1 MIDDVVKSPGELV
14 EEIRALRA
22 EVAAL
27 RGRGASR
34 RDEVAADSEAWFR
47 ELADTIPQIVWTARP
62 DGFLDYYNRRW
73 YELGGRAGAYGDDS
87 WTPAIHPD
95 DVAGVLARWRSSVQM
110 GRPMEDNAFRLRDGR
125 SGEYRWHI
133 GRATPVRDAAG
144 EILRWVGTTTDVHDL
159 KVAQGDM
166 REQRER
172 LEAALAASGT
182 GTFRWNFRTDELT
195 WDENL
200 DRLFGLR
207 PGETARSLE
216 QFLSLVH
223 PEDRQGVIDRC
234 RRCRDEGADFDMEF
248 RVVGPDGS
256 VRWLDDKGRTF
267 FDAADG
273 RPSYMTGACV
283 DVTVRRQAGDALR
296 ESGARLRQLA
306 DAMPQIVWMTD
317 ADGAV
322 DYFNR
327 GWEEYTGLAV
337 HESLGGAWGDVVHP
351 DDRAAA
357 VARWRRAVETG
368 EPFDNEHRWQL
379 ARGVPV
385 RDGGGAVVRWFGT
398 STDIHEQR
406 LGEEA
411 AREARDEAVRAR
423 AQAEEANRAKDD
435 FLAAL
440 SHELRTPLTP
450 VMVTA
455 QMLEDDHT
463 LSAEVRH
470 DLGIIRRNVEL
481 ETRLIDDLLDLTRV
495 SRGKLTLNVDRVDVH
510 AILRDAMRTCSDD
523 VAAQKRL
530 DVRLEAGAA
539 HHHVRGDAARL
550 SQIFWNLIKN
560 AVKFTPAGGSVVLRT
575 ANPSA
580 EHVEVRVIDTGVGI
594 EADVLPLVFNA
605 FEQGGAAVT
614 RKFGGLGLGLAISK
628 ALAELHGG
636 RIEAHSDGPGFGATF
651 TLTLPAVATRPADAV
666 EVATRAAVGA
676 ARARANAA
684 DPSAARG
691 RRILLVEDHEQTA
704 KALRRLLSNL
714 GYVVEW
720 RASVTEALDAAG
732 RLPFD
737 LVLSDI
743 GLPDG
748 SGLELMRELRERHR
762 LSGIALS
769 GYGMEQDLASS
780 AAAGFLEHLVKPI
793 SKDLLGAALRRH
805 LV

>member
-1 MIDDVVKSPGELV
+1 
-14 EEIRALRA
+14 
-22 EVAAL
+22 
-27 RGRGASR
+27 
-34 RDEVAADSEAWFR
+34 
-47 ELADTIPQIVWTARP
+47 
-62 DGFLDYYNRRW
+62 
-73 YELGGRAGAYGDDS
+73 
-87 WTPAIHPD
+87 
-95 DVAGVLARWRSSVQM
+95 
-110 GRPMEDNAFRLRDGR
+110 
-125 SGEYRWHI
+125 
-133 GRATPVRDAAG
+133 
-144 EILRWVGTTTDVHDL
+144 
-159 KVAQGDM
+159 M

-172 LEAALAASGT
+172 LEAALSASGT
-182 GTFRWNFRTDELT
+182 GTFRWNIRTDELT

-207 PGETARSLE
+207 PGETARSLQ

-223 PEDRQGVIDRC
+223 PDDRQGVIDRC

-248 RVVGPDGS
+248 RVVRPDGS
-256 VRWLDDKGRTF
+256 VRWLHDKGRTF
-267 FDAADG
+267 FDPEDG
-273 RPSYMTGACV
+273 RPAYMTGACA
-283 DVTVRRQAGDALR
+283 DVTVRRAAADALR
-296 ESGARLRQLA
+296 ESGARFRQLA
-306 DAMPQIVWMTD
+306 DAMPQMVWVTRPDGYHEYYNRRWYEFTGAPEGSTD
-317 ADGAV
+317 G
-322 DYFNR
+322 
-327 GWEEYTGLAV
+327 E
-337 HESLGGAWGDVVHP
+337 AWNGVLHP
-351 DDRAAA
+351 DDRERAWAT
-357 VARWRRAVETG
+357 WRRSLASG
-368 EPFDNEHRWQL
+368 EPYEIEYRLRHRSGEYRWALGRAL
-379 ARGVPV
+379 AIRNGQGEVE
-385 RDGGGAVVRWFGT
+385 RWFGT
-398 STDIHEQR
+398 CTDIDAMKRLMAEREQLLASER
-406 LGEEA
+406 GAREEA
-411 AREARDEAVRAR
+411 ERAS
-423 AQAEEANRAKDD
+423 RAKDE

-450 VMVTA
+450 VLVMA
-455 QMLEDDHT
+455 QMLEDDPT
-463 LSAEVRH
+463 LGAEARH
-470 DLGIIRRNVEL
+470 DVGVIRRNVEL

-495 SRGKLTLNVDRVDVH
+495 SRGKLTLNADRVDLH

-560 AVKFTPAGGSVVLRT
+560 AVKFTPAGGSIVLRT
-575 ANPSA
+575 ANPA
-580 EHVEVRVIDTGVGI
+580 GADEVEVAVSDTGVGI

-636 RIEAHSDGPGFGATF
+636 RIEAQSDGPGSGATF
-651 TLTLPAVATRPADAV
+651 TLTLPAVATRPADGV
-666 EVATRAAVGA
+666 EAATRAAVEA
-676 ARARANAA
+676 ARGRASAA
-684 DPSAARG
+684 DPSAAARG

-704 KALRRLLSNL
+704 KALRRLLSTL

-720 RASVTEALDAAG
+720 RASVADALDAAG
-732 RLPFD
+732 SLPFD

-793 SKDLLGAALRRH
+793 SRDLLGAAIRRH
-805 LV
+805 LG